1 MRFADTNEGKPTLQ
15 GDRKLKL
22 YAAQFSLSFS
32 KMQYTTMIDSSPHL
46 TWTNVFIG
54 FLFVIFDSVL
64 SIILGLGIASSLL
77 VAAVRCVIQLSIM
90 GLVLGKVFASNNI
103 WGVAGIAGKLIM
115 SMRLFFLLGKTEIKS
130 RVNGREEQR

>member
-1 MRFADTNEGKPTLQ
+1 
-15 GDRKLKL
+15 
-22 YAAQFSLSFS
+22 
-32 KMQYTTMIDSSPHL
+32 MIDSSPHL

-64 SIILGLGIASSLL
+64 SIVLGLGIASSLL

-103 WGVAGIAGKLIM
+103 WGVVGIAGKLIM
-115 SMRLFFLLGKTEIKS
+115 SMGLFFLLGKTEIRS